1 MSFLLLE
8 ILPLSHDFIEFFLR
22 FVGNFL
28 IVFLVLR
35 FSFYPN
41 SKQRDLFNSFFLM
54 GQIVFLICYFLSI
67 MGAAIGVGFGLFAV
81 FSIIRFRT
89 SLLSIREITYLFLII
104 GMAVMNALADLPKHL
119 LHIISSDLI
128 ILALSFF
135 LEKIRIVKH
144 LSCKTIFYDKI
155 ELIQNQRREEM
166 IADLQ
171 LRTGISKIEK
181 IESGSINFLKDIV
194 ELKIYYYNSDNQINM
209 AEKMASNA
217 NSDTN

>member
-1 MSFLLLE
+1 MLE
-8 ILPLSHDFIEFFLR
+8 KIINFSINNKLIIILFTLTI
-22 FVGNFL
+22 
-28 IVFLVLR
+28 
-35 FSFYPN
+35 
-41 SKQRDLFNSFFLM
+41 
-54 GQIVFLICYFLSI
+54 
-67 MGAAIGVGFGLFAV
+67 AAFGLFAV